1 MTALVASVLL
11 TLALAAY
18 IFYPEKQVTVQR
30 EKTRLEFLE
39 ERKAVL
45 YENLRDL
52 HFEHRAGKYR
62 DEEYT
67 TEQQTLET
75 EAAAVVAEMQVLE
88 QLQAAGGAKPRE
100 SGPSGRA

>member
-1 MTALVASVLL
+1 MTALLASLLL
-11 TLALAAY
+11 TLGLAVY
-18 IFYPEKQVTVQR
+18 VFYPEKRVARQS
-30 EKTRLEFLE
+30 EKSRLELLE

-67 TEQQTLET
+67 AERDTLEG
-75 EAAAVVAEMQVLE
+75 EAAAIVAEME
-88 QLQAAGGAKPRE
+88 QIERFA
-100 SGPSGRA
+100 PSTGRARRPQGGFQL

>member
-1 MTALVASVLL
+1 MTALIASALFTV
-11 TLALAAY
+11 ALAVY

-39 ERKAVL
+39 ERKTVL

-62 DEEYT
+62 DEEYSA
-67 TEQQTLET
+67 ERQTLET
-75 EAAAVVAEMQVLE
+75 EAAAVVAEMQQLE
-88 QLQAAGGAKPRE
+88 QRQSAPYVV
-100 SGPSGRA
+100 PHGRA

>member
-1 MTALVASVLL
+1 MTALLASVLL
-11 TLALAAY
+11 TLGLAVWV
-18 IFYPEKQVTVQR
+18 FYPEKRVAAQR
-30 EKTRLEFLE
+30 EKSRLELLR

-67 TEQQTLET
+67 VERDTLEG
-75 EAAAVVAEMQVLE
+75 EAAAIVAEIE
-88 QLQAAGGAKPRE
+88 QLERLEPAAAGPRRSGA
-100 SGPSGRA
+100 